1 MLNKIKKTLKNK
13 KGFISVEALAWI
25 AVISLIVLAVA
36 TTLKPDIV
44 GTDSILT
51 NSSSR
56 IKGLDSVMTP

>member
-13 KGFISVEALAWI
+13 KGLTTIEILSWI
-25 AVISLIVLAVA
+25 AVFSLIVVAVA

-51 NSSSR
+51 NSSAR

>member
-44 GTDSILT
+44 GTNSILT